1 VADPLEAYLGAAADH
16 TRPGLQPDGQPP
28 RAGGQGGFINGP
40 ATLKA
45 DPNNS
50 LFQHEYGHY
59 LQSQAMGWAYLS
71 RVGIPSFISAS
82 KEDDMHDFSA
92 TEQDANRRA
101 FTYFNENVPG
111 FYQTADDYA
120 DLCTT
125 KRNGV

>member
-1 VADPLEAYLGAAADH
+1 
-16 TRPGLQPDGQPP
+16 
-28 RAGGQGGFINGP
+28 
-40 ATLKA
+40 
-45 DPNNS
+45 
-50 LFQHEYGHY
+50 
-59 LQSQAMGWAYLS
+59 MGWAYLS